1 MHVDASSKGRPRLPL
16 YYSDVFEFPL
26 PEGHRF
32 PLRKYAMLRK
42 AIERSVLKKRVLLH
56 IPDSADDIQLL
67 RVHSVE
73 YLQQVKAGSLKAGDI
88 RRIGFPWSPELVER
102 SRRSV
107 GGTIA
112 ACHRSFETG
121 LAMNLA
127 GGTHHAHRSFGSG
140 FCVFNDVAVAVRD
153 VQAHR
158 PIGEILI
165 IDCDVHQGDGT
176 AEIFAGDPTVTTF
189 SIHAER
195 NFPFRKSVSDLDL
208 ALPDGVDDDTYL
220 EALADALERLFAH
233 TSSGLVI
240 YLAGADPF
248 QDDALGRMALTR
260 AGLSQRDGMV
270 LDACREQAIPL
281 AIVLAGGYSRRIEDS
296 VEIHLETVRLAVAS
310 LDGPRGSG
318 RAGETA

>member
-1 MHVDASSKGRPRLPL
+1 MDASSKERPRLPL

-42 AIERSVLKKRVLLH
+42 AIEQGEFSERVLLQ
-56 IPDSADDIQLL
+56 IPDPADDLQLL
-67 RVHSVE
+67 RVHSTE
-73 YLQQVKAGSLKAGDI
+73 YLERVKAGSLEPGDI

-112 ACHRSFETG
+112 ACRRACEVG

-127 GGTHHAHRSFGSG
+127 GGTHHAHRSYGSG
-140 FCVFNDVAVAVRD
+140 FCVFNDVAVAARD
-153 VQAHR
+153 VQAQHA
-158 PIGEILI
+158 IEEMLI

-176 AEIFAGDPTVTTF
+176 AEIFAGDPSVTSF

-195 NFPFRKSVSDLDL
+195 NFPFRKSASDLDI
-208 ALPDGVDDDTYL
+208 ALPDGADDEVYL
-220 EALADALERLFAH
+220 AVLAPALERLFAS
-233 TSSGLVI
+233 TSPGLVV

-248 QDDALGRMALTR
+248 QDDSLGRMALTKP
-260 AGLSQRDGMV
+260 GLSRRDEMV
-270 LDACREQAIPL
+270 LSACREQGIPL
-281 AIVLAGGYSRRIEDS
+281 AIVLAGGYARRIEDS
-296 VEIHLETVRLAVAS
+296 VDIHLETVRLAVAS
-310 LDGPRGSG
+310 LDGSRRTD
-318 RAGETA
+318 RAAESD